1 MLFSGSSDNYSYYH
15 TPKRV
20 TSPSR
25 ETKERSSS
33 SEPSSNEKEQ
43 TKKVLTNERE
53 REKDLKPVSAMSWEI
68 DLDNLKDCENPEK
81 YFEEYRVDVDDDELE
96 RILEGADGRIE
107 VHDDIVTRYMPEC
120 GGKSEVPMKLSMKW
134 GAFLDPRYKVKSG
147 THGVRFAGRR
157 TVVAPDMNLF
167 DRQTRR
173 APPENEEHM
182 MREGYPAQNWCLEV
196 EFENEARQR
205 NKGFDKVNNLFSYRG
220 ANNTTIDEIWLLV
233 YPHGNRVLTVPVP
246 PNPLPVAPLSQA
258 RPARGSKYFAIFV
271 RNLDAEGDFHHVE
284 DAERPLLVGYYL
296 IEPNMIFQV
305 PACSLLSGAPDILT
319 NELLDAM
326 GYTVQQQQQ
335 QA

>member
-1 MLFSGSSDNYSYYH
+1 M
-15 TPKRV
+15 
-20 TSPSR
+20 
-25 ETKERSSS
+25 EWSSS
-33 SEPSSNEKEQ
+33 SEPYSNEKEQ
-43 TKKVLTNERE
+43 TKKELSLERE
-53 REKDLKPVSAMSWEI
+53 RVKALNPVSAMSWEI
-68 DLDNLKDCENPEK
+68 DLENLKDCENPEE
-81 YFEEYRVDVDDDELE
+81 YYEEYRVDVDDDELE
-96 RILEGADGRIE
+96 RILECADGRIE

-120 GGKSEVPMKLSMKW
+120 GGKSNAPSVLI
-134 GAFLDPRYKVKSG
+134 ATTG
-147 THGVRFAGRR
+147 THGVRFVGRR

-173 APPENEEHM
+173 SPPENEEYM

-246 PNPLPVAPLSQA
+246 SNLLPVVPLSQE

-326 GYTVQQQQQ
+326 GNTVQQQQQ
-335 QA
+335 QQA